1 MECHG
6 MPWNVPSMGF
16 CRLIS
21 LKLDFLQWLSIWFKL
36 SRCFK
41 FDAQVSSM
49 CKGYRVFLFLD
60 SLVQHYLLCSVGS
73 RTFVNMCDM
82 CVISF

>member
-6 MPWNVPSMGF
+6 VPWNVPSMGF

-49 CKGYRVFLFLD
+49 CRGYRVFLVYGWFSTALFT
-60 SLVQHYLLCSVGS
+60 VQ
-73 RTFVNMCDM
+73 FW
-82 CVISF
+82 